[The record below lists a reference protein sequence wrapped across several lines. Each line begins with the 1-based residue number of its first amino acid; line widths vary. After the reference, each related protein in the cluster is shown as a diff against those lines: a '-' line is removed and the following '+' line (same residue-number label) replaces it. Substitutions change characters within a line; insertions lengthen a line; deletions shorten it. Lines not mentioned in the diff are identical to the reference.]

1 MDTEFNTQNENLK
14 IDEASKSFFLEMAK
28 WTKFLSIL
36 GFISLGI
43 MVLVAFSIRS
53 LISNLPNMGGMGTF
67 STALSGF
74 FTFIYVAIAI
84 VYYFPIKYLY
94 DFSTKVKKALEQTN
108 QQLFNEAIAKL
119 KSHYKFIGIVTV
131 IIFSMYVLIFGFSI
145 LAAVFSSMY

>member
-53 LISNLPNMGGMGTF
+53 LMSNLPNMGGMSTF

-74 FTFIYVAIAI
+74 VTFIYVAIAI

-119 KSHYKFIGIVTV
+119 KSHYKFVGIVTV